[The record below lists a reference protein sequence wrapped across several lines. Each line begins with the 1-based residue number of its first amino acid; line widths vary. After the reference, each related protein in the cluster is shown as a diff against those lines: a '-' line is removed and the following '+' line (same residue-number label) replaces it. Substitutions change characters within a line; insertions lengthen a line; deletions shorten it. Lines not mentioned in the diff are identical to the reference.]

1 MYGSLERSDRVAQ
14 CAVLAM
20 LFELSSSPKPGNVD
34 RCHDFSD
41 IRFHHFLTSAVSAY
55 PVFRKA
61 ASGKGSPGSL
71 ILEGVAAW
79 GDWNLRSNT
88 HFGSLVLLIPLVL
101 AAGRMAGHEQG
112 QETKQD
118 ESQENGPDDGVDD
131 GLEEELV
138 RVLRSTTV
146 QDAIDFYRAFDLA
159 GARVVQV
166 DDFSLK
172 DPDWERKLI
181 ECNQSLLEL
190 MRLSL
195 DHDIVAREWATD
207 FERSFQLAGRLQEM
221 VSIYGL
227 NDGVVRTFLEA
238 LAEVPDSLISAKFG
252 RERALEVSSLAVD
265 ALLDST
271 LNKAREMDCELNNR
285 DMNPGST
292 ADLIAASL
300 FISLLRRLRF

>member
-1 MYGSLERSDRVAQ
+1 MAQ

-61 ASGKGSPGSL
+61 ASSEGSPGSL

-118 ESQENGPDDGVDD
+118 ESQENGPDDGVDN
-131 GLEEELV
+131 GLEEELA

-181 ECNQSLLEL
+181 EGNQSLLEL

-195 DHDIVAREWATD
+195 GHDIVAREWATD
-207 FERSFQLAGRLQEM
+207 FERSFQLAGRLREM

-252 RERALEVSSLAVD
+252 RERAVEVSRMAID

>member
-1 MYGSLERSDRVAQ
+1 MRGSLERSDRVAQ

-61 ASGKGSPGSL
+61 ASGEGSPGSL

-118 ESQENGPDDGVDD
+118 ESQENGPDDGVDN
-131 GLEEELV
+131 GLEEELA

-181 ECNQSLLEL
+181 EGNQSLLEL

-207 FERSFQLAGRLQEM
+207 FERSFQLAGRLREM

-252 RERALEVSSLAVD
+252 RERAVEVSRMAID